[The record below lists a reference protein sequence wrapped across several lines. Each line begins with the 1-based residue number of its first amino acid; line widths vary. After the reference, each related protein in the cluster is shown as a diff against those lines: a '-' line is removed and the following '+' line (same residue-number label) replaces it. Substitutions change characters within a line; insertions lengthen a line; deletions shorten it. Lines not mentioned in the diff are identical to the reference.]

1 MNEISHRLVKPQ
13 VGGCD
18 PHNTDRE
25 CSGPLCEAAHR
36 GGFAGGCLRF
46 RRHWVTPG
54 DNRAVALRAILALSM
69 TAGANLQIERTSC
82 GMALTPGAGI
92 MLNFEDIDQ
101 GRPAGWAAGLGNTCS
116 SSDFP

>member
-1 MNEISHRLVKPQ
+1 
-13 VGGCD
+13 
-18 PHNTDRE
+18 
-25 CSGPLCEAAHR
+25 
-36 GGFAGGCLRF
+36 
-46 RRHWVTPG
+46 
-54 DNRAVALRAILALSM
+54 M